1 MVIALDVIKIIG
13 VGLIGLIVILLLK
26 QYKPEFVVYVS
37 LLTGVIILTLVIDK
51 LSGVVNIISNLS
63 NQAGINN
70 QFLLILIKITGIAF
84 LTEFA
89 VSICKDSGESA
100 IASKIDFGGKILI
113 IAMSIPIISSLLE
126 MIIKILP
133 WNKWEV
139 GDKIGEI
146 QKNNI
151 NNNTIN

>member
-1 MVIALDVIKIIG
+1 MKHLDIIKIIG
-13 VGLIGLIVILLLK
+13 VGLIGLIVIMLLK
-26 QYKPEFVVYVS
+26 QYKPEFVIYVS

-51 LSGVVNIISNLS
+51 LSGVVNIITNLS

-133 WNKWEV
+133 
-139 GDKIGEI
+139 
-146 QKNNI
+146 
-151 NNNTIN
+151 